1 MEWLILH
8 FHSPLIDIFV
18 WCLTYYYFHIL
29 KVHMMFDLH
38 HEHKHFLFFK
48 KWFLDFD
55 LWNVEAF
62 LSWHHK
68 YDCLRHTISLP
79 LLNPKCLRK
88 LFRCVSW
95 DVLILIL
102 ALTLHFHLHCFSSY
116 FSIQLPHLCCWIF
129 LFSTT
134 LQLQIGC
141 SLLQIKFTFRSNFFG
156 FLFRLYYIVYLN
168 CHPFFMR
175 MMSTSFP
182 LFPIMLVPHDEQF
195 DYFSKGQSLK
205 FLTMIND
212 YSRLLILVNQWLL
225 RISKFKIL
233 EYFLLTSSPSLVG
246 ITSLEFLLSGMN
258 YYSLNKELY
267 ITHSYFCKWCKG
279 S

>member
-1 MEWLILH
+1 
-8 FHSPLIDIFV
+8 
-18 WCLTYYYFHIL
+18 
-29 KVHMMFDLH
+29 
-38 HEHKHFLFFK
+38 
-48 KWFLDFD
+48 
-55 LWNVEAF
+55 
-62 LSWHHK
+62 
-68 YDCLRHTISLP
+68 
-79 LLNPKCLRK
+79 
-88 LFRCVSW
+88 
-95 DVLILIL
+95 
-102 ALTLHFHLHCFSSY
+102 
-116 FSIQLPHLCCWIF
+116 
-129 LFSTT
+129 
-134 LQLQIGC
+134 
-141 SLLQIKFTFRSNFFG
+141 
-156 FLFRLYYIVYLN
+156 
-168 CHPFFMR
+168 MR

-267 ITHSYFCKWCKG
+267 ITHSYFCK
-279 S
+279 